1 MGLSPGLAFHTSW
14 FCFCDLGVGQPS
26 PPCLPPHI
34 LSYRRQKLLSF
45 LERTCTTPMWGEGG
59 SPQVCSQSLA
69 TFQVQTKSLATF
81 QVQTWGQQV
90 CVWIP
95 KPGVCSA
102 SIRALCWFSVLDS
115 PLPAAAAIQP
125 CLEVTQH
132 SHHPCSTFRPGG
144 CGRAAIGSREAAD
157 SAVGLSRF
165 SLLEELCVLCSPAA
179 ATALGI

>member
-1 MGLSPGLAFHTSW
+1 M
-14 FCFCDLGVGQPS
+14 
-26 PPCLPPHI
+26 
-34 LSYRRQKLLSF
+34 SF
-45 LERTCTTPMWGEGG
+45 LERTCTTPMWGEGR

-69 TFQVQTKSLATF
+69 AFQVQS
-81 QVQTWGQQV
+81 WGQQV

-95 KPGVCSA
+95 KPDVCSA
-102 SIRALCWFSVLDS
+102 SIRALCWSSVLDS

-144 CGRAAIGSREAAD
+144 CGQAAVGSREAAD

>member
-1 MGLSPGLAFHTSW
+1 MGLCPGLAFHTW
-14 FCFCDLGVGQPS
+14 FCFYDLGVGQPS
-26 PPCLPPHI
+26 PPCPPPI

-45 LERTCTTPMWGEGG
+45 LERTCTTPMWGEGR

-69 TFQVQTKSLATF
+69 AFQVQS
-81 QVQTWGQQV
+81 WGQQV

-95 KPGVCSA
+95 KPDVCSA
-102 SIRALCWFSVLDS
+102 SIRALCWSSVLDS

-144 CGRAAIGSREAAD
+144 CGQAAVGSREAAD